1 MSRNIIEQAEKQVI
15 KRAAEIAFKRSNDLD
30 DSQIQSIMFRLCKD
44 YIILGARLMEEEL
57 FKLGYNETKKNNN

>member
-1 MSRNIIEQAEKQVI
+1 MNNKIIEQAEKQVI

-57 FKLGYNETKKNNN
+57 MKLNYYEAEKDND